1 MFSMTQRS
9 PHKER
14 KRILANLYSK
24 STLFSSPE
32 MQKISQVL
40 LQERLLPTIES
51 SIRGKNTLD
60 VLELSL
66 ATSIDFITAYLFGL
80 HNSTDFVLDIDTR
93 KQWLY
98 AHDRTKGKYFWSLE
112 FPGLSWIM
120 KKLGFNTVRPEIA
133 SLTKE
138 VKGLCLELMDH
149 VEASNSS
156 AERSST
162 EESNRWTR
170 PVVYEQLVQ
179 HLQPPYL
186 LARSD
191 HSLVP
196 NKISQLRLTV
206 ASELMDQIM
215 AGTETTGWTLTYVLY
230 ELSLRPQ
237 LQSSLRSELLSLA
250 TPMVYTDPLAT
261 GQATHS
267 VFDLPSPRAI
277 DALPLLHSI
286 TLETL
291 RRYPAVPGAQ
301 PRTSRTATTLGCY
314 PNIPPGIRVSAQ
326 AYSLHR
332 NENVFPDPESW
343 MPMRWLNCDQKLK
356 EEMMR
361 WFWGF
366 GSGGRMCIGN
376 NFAMLGQYEKSNL
389 IHVLP
394 TF

>member
-1 MFSMTQRS
+1 MTQRR

-14 KRILANLYSK
+14 KRILATLYSK
-24 STLFSSPE
+24 STLYASPE
-32 MQKISQVL
+32 IRKISQVL

-51 SIRGKNTLD
+51 SIRRKNSLD

-80 HNSTDFVLDIDTR
+80 HNSTDFVQDIDTR

-120 KKLGFNTVRPEIA
+120 KKLGFNIVRQEIA
-133 SLTKE
+133 PLTKE
-138 VKGLCLELMDH
+138 VKGLCLELMDRA
-149 VEASNSS
+149 EISSSS

-162 EESNRWTR
+162 DDSIKWTK
-170 PVVYEQLVQ
+170 PVVYERLQQ
-179 HLQPPYL
+179 HLQPPHL
-186 LARSD
+186 LERSG

-196 NKISQLRLTV
+196 NTIPQLRSTV

-215 AGTETTGWTLTYVLY
+215 AGTETTGWTLTYVMY

-250 TPMVYTDPLAT
+250 PSMVYTDPLT
-261 GQATHS
+261 SGQATHS
-267 VFDLPSPRAI
+267 VLDLPPPRAI
-277 DALPLLHSI
+277 DALPLLHAV

-291 RRYPAVPGAQ
+291 RRYPAVPGSQ
-301 PRTSRTATTLGCY
+301 PRTSRTPTTLGCY
-314 PNIPPGIRVSAQ
+314 PNIPPGIRIGAQ

-332 NENVFPDPESW
+332 NEDIFPDPESW
-343 MPMRWLNCDQKLK
+343 MPMRWLDCDKELK
-356 EEMMR
+356 EKMIR

-376 NFAMLGQYEKSNL
+376 HFAMLGQ
-389 IHVLP
+389 
-394 TF
+394 